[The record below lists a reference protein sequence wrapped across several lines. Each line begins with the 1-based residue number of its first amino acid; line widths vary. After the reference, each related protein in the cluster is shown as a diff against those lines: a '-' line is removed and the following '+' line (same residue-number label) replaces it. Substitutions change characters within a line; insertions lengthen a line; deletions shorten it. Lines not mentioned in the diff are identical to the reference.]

1 MITATDSAVS
11 QCSFFEEFQPKHMD
25 KLMALGTEVHFSQ
38 DQMVFK
44 EDDESRHFYIVLSGR
59 VALEANYAG
68 KTIRL
73 ETVYPRDEFGWVAV
87 VSRKRQFQARALE
100 PVAAMQFEVAEVS
113 AACRNNPY
121 FGCAFLER
129 LFNLAVEQLAR
140 YRVRLIQALG
150 ESR

>member
-1 MITATDSAVS
+1 MIIDFDSAVEQS
-11 QCSFFEEFQPKHMD
+11 SFFEEFQPKHID
-25 KLMALGTEVHFSQ
+25 KLMALGTEVHFGP
-38 DQMVFK
+38 DQIIFK
-44 EDDESRHFYIVLSGR
+44 EDDESHHFYIVLSGR
-59 VALEANYAG
+59 VALEAVYAG

-100 PVAAMQFEVAEVS
+100 PVSAMQFEVAEVS

-121 FGCAFLER
+121 FGSAFLER

-140 YRVRLIQALG
+140 YRKRLIQALG
-150 ESR
+150 ESK